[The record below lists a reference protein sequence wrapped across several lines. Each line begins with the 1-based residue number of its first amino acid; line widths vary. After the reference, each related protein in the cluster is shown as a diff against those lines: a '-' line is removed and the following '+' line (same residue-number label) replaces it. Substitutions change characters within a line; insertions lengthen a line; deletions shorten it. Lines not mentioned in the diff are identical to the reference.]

1 MADTYSVG
9 LIAVELGERRVL
21 HPGRLR
27 WLRSIGW
34 MLALILAVALAF
46 GPSLEFL
53 LHTLPKDPAYQ
64 FLCHLLGCLL
74 ILASYSLLV
83 RLGEDRT
90 PSEVSLKSA
99 PVGLLAGAATGVLT
113 FSAVMAILIG
123 FHLYDFQ
130 YGGPASAW
138 RSAGLA
144 IESGIFEE
152 VLVRGIV
159 LRLAWRAFGPWTA
172 FALSALLFGAGHI
185 HNPGATALTT
195 ASIAIE
201 AGIMLAAFY
210 VLTGRLWVSIGFHA
224 AWNFTQGYIY
234 GAVVSG
240 GDFGSTLSRSAP
252 RSGLPDWLTGGAFGP
267 EASLPAVVI
276 CTAVGATAL
285 WFALRRGNL
294 GSRPVEAPAAA
305 LPAAA

>member
-123 FHLYDFQ
+123 FHLYDFA

-144 IESGIFEE
+144 IESGVFEE

-159 LRLAWRAFGPWTA
+159 LRLTWRAFGPWVA

-185 HNPGATALTT
+185 HNPGATVFTT

-210 VLTGRLWVSIGFHA
+210 ALTGRLWVSIGFHA

-234 GAVVSG
+234 GATVSG
-240 GDFGSTLSRSAP
+240 GDFGGSLSRSSP
-252 RSGLPDWLTGGAFGP
+252 RGGLPAWLTGGAFGP

-276 CTAVGATAL
+276 CTAVGATTL
-285 WFALRRGNL
+285 WLALRQGNL
-294 GSRPVEAPAAA
+294 GSRRP
-305 LPAAA
+305 